1 MYQQCLDDQRLNLK
15 EKYEKNKINF
25 ELFSF
30 TFDIFKYYH
39 LSNLVITRAGASALA
54 EFLNCK
60 IPIISIP
67 LATSSENHQLKN
79 AQYFERKGFGVL
91 VEEKDIKNKLFDLL
105 QSIHKDKSIL
115 NVMKINQNKHT
126 DKDVFM
132 IIKKEINKLF
142 YED

>member
-1 MYQQCLDDQRLNLK
+1 M
-15 EKYEKNKINF
+15 
-25 ELFSF
+25 
-30 TFDIFKYYH
+30 
-39 LSNLVITRAGASALA
+39 
-54 EFLNCK
+54 
-60 IPIISIP
+60 
-67 LATSSENHQLKN
+67 
-79 AQYFERKGFGVL
+79 L